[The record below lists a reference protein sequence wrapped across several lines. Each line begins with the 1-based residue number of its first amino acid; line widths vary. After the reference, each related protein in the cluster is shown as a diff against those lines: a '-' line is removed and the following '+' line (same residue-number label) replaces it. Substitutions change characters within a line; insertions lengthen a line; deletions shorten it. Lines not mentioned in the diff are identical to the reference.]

1 MKAKINLILLMA
13 FSLSLLTVSCKKD
26 KNKDDDQPEEE
37 NTVLTGVLSADKTLT
52 ADKIWFIDKRFVVPD
67 GKKLTIEPG
76 TIIKG
81 KPGSGADASVL
92 IVARGGKIFANGT
105 EANPI
110 VFTAEAD
117 NIDVGQKFGTNLS
130 EDDNGL
136 WGGVI
141 ILGKAK
147 GSFENDVNEFSIEG
161 IPASDPNGKY
171 GGNDDADNSGVFKYV
186 SIRHGGS
193 EIGAGNEINGLSL
206 GCVGSGTE
214 IHHIEIVG
222 NKDDGIEHFG
232 GAVHESE
239 LLIFACNDDGLD
251 IDQAYH
257 GEITNSVVIKGANS
271 DSGLEIDGGEG
282 SLQLPFQMSNVT
294 LIGFSSNLNKYADFR
309 HGAIGTV
316 QDIYAY
322 GFPSGA
328 KIRLKH
334 DETAQN
340 YNNNVL
346 VFQNWQIALPA
357 GVNKTDLPDNHTNI
371 PAPNFE
377 DASFINPVQQGS
389 QTVGADLNQF
399 NWTYAKHKNAF

>member
-1 MKAKINLILLMA
+1 MKTKLNLILLMA
-13 FSLSLLTVSCKKD
+13 LSFAFLIVSCKKI
-26 KNKDDDQPEEE
+26 DDQEEEQQEE
-37 NTVLTGVLSADKTLT
+37 NTVLTGVLDADKTLT
-52 ADKIWFIDKRFVVPD
+52 ADKIWYIDKRFVVPD

-92 IVARGGKIFANGT
+92 IVARGGQIFANGT

-110 VFTAEAD
+110 IFTAEAD
-117 NIDVGQKFGTNLS
+117 NIEVGQKFGTNLS
-130 EDDNGL
+130 ENDNGL

-141 ILGKAK
+141 ILGKAR
-147 GSFENDVNEFSIEG
+147 GSFENDVTEFSIEG
-161 IPASDPNGKY
+161 IPASDPNGRY

-214 IHHIEIVG
+214 IHHVEIVG
-222 NKDDGIEHFG
+222 NKDDGIEYFG
-232 GAVHESE
+232 GAVNASN
-239 LLIFACNDDGLD
+239 LLIYACNDDGLD

-257 GEITNSVVIKGANS
+257 GQITNSVVIKGAGS
-271 DSGLEIDGGEG
+271 DSSLEIDGGEG
-282 SLQLPFQMSNVT
+282 SLQLPFQMSDIT
-294 LIGFSSNLNKYADFR
+294 LIGFAGNNERYADFR
-309 HGAIGTV
+309 HGATGTV
-316 QDIYAY
+316 QNVYAY
-322 GFPSGA
+322 GFPAGS

-334 DETAQN
+334 DETAEN
-340 YNNNVL
+340 YNNGNL
-346 VFQNWQIALPA
+346 QFQNWEIVLPA
-357 GVNKTDLPDNHTNI
+357 GVNKTDLPDNATTI

-377 DASFINPVQQGS
+377 NASFITPIQQDL
-389 QTVGADLNQF
+389 QTVGADLSQF

>member
-1 MKAKINLILLMA
+1 MKFK
-13 FSLSLLTVSCKKD
+13 SLLLTLLTLSILATSCKK
-26 KNKDDDQPEEE
+26 KKTDDPEPEPE
-37 NTVLTGVLSADKTLT
+37 STVLSGELSANKTLT
-52 ADKIWFIDKRFVVPD
+52 ADKIWFLDGRVVVPD
-67 GKKLTIEPG
+67 GKTLTIEAG

-92 IVARGGKIFANGT
+92 IIARGGKIMANGT
-105 EANPI
+105 ANKPI

-117 NIDVGQKFGTNLS
+117 NIAVGQKFGTNLS
-130 EDDNGL
+130 VSDNGL

-147 GSFENDVNEFSIEG
+147 GSFDGDVTEFSIEG
-161 IPASDPNGKY
+161 IPASDNNGKY

-214 IHHIEIVG
+214 INHVEIVG

-239 LLIFACNDDGLD
+239 LLIYGCNDDGLD

-257 GEITNSVVIKGANS
+257 GQITNSLVIKTANS

-282 SLQLPFQMSNVT
+282 SYQDSFTMQNVT
-294 LIGFSSNLNKYADFR
+294 IIGDDTSDTRYADFR
-309 HGAIGTV
+309 HGAMGEV
-316 QDIYAY
+316 KDIYAY
-322 GFPSGA
+322 GFKPDS

-334 DETAQN
+334 DETATN
-340 YNNNVL
+340 YNNNDL
-346 VFQNWQIALPA
+346 KLQNWQIALPS
-357 GVNKTDLPDNHTNI
+357 GITVTDIVDNHTNI
-371 PAPNFE
+371 AVPNFE
-377 DASFINPVQQGS
+377 NGSFIVPTAQGS
-389 QTVGADLNQF
+389 QNVGADLNEF
-399 NWTYAKHKNAF
+399 NWTFAKHKNAF